1 MRVFVTGATGWVGS
15 AVVQELIRAGHQ
27 VTGLVRSA
35 EGAVELTAAGARPF
49 IGSLDDI
56 ERLQEGASEADAVI
70 HTAFNHD
77 WSRFAENSM
86 MERRAIE
93 AMGTTLE
100 GSSRPFLITSGVA
113 LLAPGRIATE
123 EDEASVASEH
133 FPRAPEATV
142 SEMIAR
148 GVRAIAIRL
157 APSVHG
163 LGDHGFVPRL
173 AAIAREK
180 GVSAYVGDGLN
191 RWPAV
196 HRLDAARVYR
206 LALEKMT
213 GGPFHAVG
221 ETGVALK
228 DIAEA
233 ISHSLGLP
241 LVSLAPDEAAAH
253 FGWFAPFA
261 SLDAP
266 ANSDLTRALL
276 DWAPEQPGLL
286 ADLAQPGYFSTGPAA
301 VPHRTL
307 N

>member
-1 MRVFVTGATGWVGS
+1 MRVFVTGATGWIGS
-15 AVVQELIRAGHQ
+15 AVVRELMESGHQ
-27 VTGLVRSA
+27 VIGLVRSA
-35 EGAVELTAAGARPF
+35 RGAEALSAAGARPLM
-49 IGSLDDI
+49 GSLDDI
-56 ERLQEGASEADAVI
+56 GCLKEGAAGADAVI

-77 WSRFAENSM
+77 WSRFAENSAQ
-86 MERRAIE
+86 ERRAIE
-93 AMGTTLE
+93 AMGAVME
-100 GSSRPFLITSGVA
+100 GSGRPFLVTSGVA

-123 EDEASVASEH
+123 GDVAPAASEL
-133 FPRAPEATV
+133 FPRAPEVTA
-142 SEMIAR
+142 SELAAR
-148 GVRAIAIRL
+148 GVGAITVRL

-180 GVSAYVGDGLN
+180 GVSAYVGEGLN

-213 GGPFHAVG
+213 AGPFHAIG
-221 ETGVALK
+221 ETGVALR

-241 LVSLAPDEAAAH
+241 LVSLSPDEAAAH
-253 FGWFAPFA
+253 FGWFAPFVA
-261 SLDAP
+261 MDAP
-266 ANSDLTRALL
+266 ATSDRTRALL
-276 DWAPEQPGLL
+276 DWMPEQPGLL
-286 ADLAQPGYFSTGPAA
+286 ADLAQPGYFSTGPTAS
-301 VPHRTL
+301 P

>member
-1 MRVFVTGATGWVGS
+1 M
-15 AVVQELIRAGHQ
+15 
-27 VTGLVRSA
+27 
-35 EGAVELTAAGARPF
+35 
-49 IGSLDDI
+49 
-56 ERLQEGASEADAVI
+56 
-70 HTAFNHD
+70 
-77 WSRFAENSM
+77 
-86 MERRAIE
+86 
-93 AMGTTLE
+93 E
-100 GSSRPFLITSGVA
+100 GSGRPFLVTSGVA

-123 EDEASVASEH
+123 DDVAPAASGH
-133 FPRAPEATV
+133 FPRAPEVTA
-142 SEMIAR
+142 SELAAR
-148 GVRAIAIRL
+148 GVGAIAIRL

-213 GGPFHAVG
+213 AGPFHAIG
-221 ETGVALK
+221 EAGVALR

-241 LVSLAPDEAAAH
+241 LVSLSPGEAAAH
-253 FGWFAPFA
+253 FGWFAPFVA
-261 SLDAP
+261 MDAP
-266 ANSDLTRALL
+266 ATSDRTRALL
-276 DWAPEQPGLL
+276 DWMPEQPGLL
-286 ADLAQPGYFSTGPAA
+286 ADLAHPGYFSTGPTAS
-301 VPHRTL
+301 P

>member
-15 AVVQELIRAGHQ
+15 AVVRELVEAGHE

-35 EGAVELTAAGARPF
+35 QGVEKLVAAGAQSLV
-49 IGSLDDI
+49 GSLEDVGCL
-56 ERLQEGASEADAVI
+56 REGASEADAVV

-77 WSRFAENSM
+77 WSRFAENSLV
-86 MERRAIE
+86 ERRAIE
-93 AMGTTLE
+93 TIGATLE
-100 GSSRPFLITSGVA
+100 GSSRPFLVTSGVA

-123 EDEASVASEH
+123 YDIAPPVSER
-133 FPRAPEATV
+133 FPRASETGV
-142 SEMIAR
+142 SELIAR
-148 GVRAIAIRL
+148 GVRATAIRL

-163 LGDHGFVPRL
+163 MGDHGFVPRL

-180 GVSAYVGDGLN
+180 GASAYVGEGLN

-206 LALEKMT
+206 LALEKVT
-213 GGPFHAVG
+213 AGPFHAIG

-241 LVSLAPDEAAAH
+241 TISLSPDEAAEH
-253 FGWFAPFA
+253 FGWFAPFVA
-261 SLDAP
+261 IDAP
-266 ANSDLTRALL
+266 AASDRTRALL
-276 DWAPEQPGLL
+276 GWAPEQPGLL
-286 ADLAQPGYFSTGPAA
+286 TDLAQSGYFSIGSAA
-301 VPHRTL
+301 SSH
-307 N
+307 